1 MHTLSNLATAPMRMA
16 ALALLV
22 ALASTLACAPGG
34 CHRGDGYRAVG
45 CRAAAARE
53 ALAFGLSR
61 EAALDAIGRSE
72 AVPPWRNALGL
83 GPALISNPFDSETYT
98 SQLGEEY
105 EVVRFFVGASG
116 SPGCPFVQGKLKL
129 EPLIF
134 VDDELVGWKWSY
146 LADVLDRRLTAKET
160 GWEFGAFCDGKPAS
174 PADADSPEPT
184 SPSTPHAEPSGGG
197 VGP

>member
-1 MHTLSNLATAPMRMA
+1 MHALSNLATTPVRKA
-16 ALALLV
+16 ALTLLV

-45 CRAAAARE
+45 CRAAAARK

-61 EAALDAIGRSE
+61 EEALDAIGRSE
-72 AVPPWRNALGL
+72 VVPPWKNDIGL
-83 GPALISNPFDSETYT
+83 GPTLISNPFDSDTYT

-105 EVVRFFVGASG
+105 EVVRFFVGATGDSA
-116 SPGCPFVQGKLKL
+116 CPFMQGELRL

-134 VDDELVGWKWSY
+134 VDDKLVGWKWSY

-160 GWEFGAFCDGKPAS
+160 TWSFGAFCDNRRSDPPETEATKPAT
-174 PADADSPEPT
+174 PNADPPVTD
-184 SPSTPHAEPSGGG
+184 
-197 VGP
+197 